1 VGISGGGERGTSIEV
16 CLLVGGRIGRAAGI
30 WRTTMSNVGK
40 RSEGVAEE
48 LGGKV
53 KKAVG
58 GLIGNEQMEA
68 EGRAKELAG
77 EAKQAEAKAAERVKG
92 KVEEVTGA
100 IKNRVGHVI
109 DNEQMQA
116 EGRAR
121 ELAGEARQKANK

>member
-1 VGISGGGERGTSIEV
+1 
-16 CLLVGGRIGRAAGI
+16 
-30 WRTTMSNVGK
+30 MSNTSK
-40 RSEGVAEE
+40 RVDGAVTE
-48 LGGKV
+48 LGGKI
-53 KKAVG
+53 KKNVG
-58 GLIGNEQMEA
+58 ALVGDEQMEA